1 MGVVIS
7 AKLPDSS
14 TFRRWVLSRGDRRGD
29 SWWRKLDRTI
39 SLKPAVRSCTNKQTN
54 LIIRRRCV
62 KCGYFQNCCTSRRV
76 QRGGTMLGMDR
87 VLFVIWMLE
96 MLTLSSTPWSS
107 VLFEKLTV
115 PHLVKKLHCYGIIKF
130 ITVITAAPHPSQS
143 WARWIQSTFPS

>member
-1 MGVVIS
+1 MLAFGTQIRRFTPGRSRRIFRAKKSSARPPSSPIGGEVKPSVPCRSFTACKRSVNGVGVVIS

-87 VLFVIWMLE
+87 VLFVI
-96 MLTLSSTPWSS
+96 
-107 VLFEKLTV
+107 
-115 PHLVKKLHCYGIIKF
+115 
-130 ITVITAAPHPSQS
+130 
-143 WARWIQSTFPS
+143 